1 MQKILITI
9 AAAFFFVG
17 CGPSDIHQAV
27 VKGDVKSIKSF
38 LDSGVNVNTKNKY
51 KATPLALAVEV
62 QKDYNYFR
70 FQGGF
75 PIELSHNN
83 HKEIVELLISKG
95 ATINQEQSDTEKGFI
110 RLKGEGPLYL
120 AVESEDSL
128 EGIKYTYE
136 ELLRIGKFTK
146 EEYNYRIKILDGYI
160 SDYRGI
166 IKLLVDN
173 GADVN
178 VKGKLGIP
186 LVDLATE
193 HTKSLLLK
201 HGAKTSDDIEF
212 EKSVNDPNDMT
223 FIYSAEGGN
232 IKVVSKYLDAGQDV
246 NTQGYRGKALHYA
259 AKDGQYEMVKFLI
272 SKGAD
277 VNAHARNWGD
287 LTPLHYAASPI
298 INVGAKVAELLIDEG
313 ADINAKDSDGET
325 PLDYADDAKIL
336 DLLRKRGGKSGVDDS
351 IHVAAK
357 QGNIEAIK
365 KHLDFVKDVNAK
377 SDRGLTALHY
387 AAGAVG
393 DGHKEIAEL
402 LISKGADVNA
412 KGKSDSTAL
421 DYAENEIADLLRKHG
436 GKTSEELKAEQK

>member
-9 AAAFFFVG
+9 AAAFFLVG

-27 VKGDVKSIKSF
+27 IKGDVKSIKSF
-38 LDSGVNVNTKNKY
+38 LDSDVNVNTKEKYNK
-51 KATPLALAVEV
+51 TPLALAVEV
-62 QKDYNYFR
+62 QNDFNYSR
-70 FQGGF
+70 LRGGF

-95 ATINQEQSDTEKGFI
+95 ATINQEQSDAE
-110 RLKGEGPLYL
+110 GETPWYAVRGEHPLYL
-120 AVESEDSL
+120 AIESEGSL
-128 EGIKYTYE
+128 KGIKSQYE
-136 ELLRIGKFTK
+136 TLLNMGKFTK
-146 EEYNYRIKILDGYI
+146 EEYNYRMKILDGYI
-160 SDYRGI
+160 SDYREI
-166 IKLLVDN
+166 IKTLVDN

-178 VKGKLGIP
+178 AKGKYDLP
-186 LVDLATE
+186 LVDYATG

-201 HGAKTSDDIEF
+201 LGAKTSDDIEF
-212 EKSVNDPNDMT
+212 EESVNDPKNMK
-223 FIYSAEGGN
+223 FHYSAEGGN
-232 IKVVSKYLDAGQDV
+232 IKAVSKYLDAGQDV
-246 NTQGYRGKALHYA
+246 NSKAFTSGGTAVHYA
-259 AKDGQYEMVKFLI
+259 AKDGQHEMVKFLI

-277 VNAHARNWGD
+277 VNAKNGGN

-298 INVGAKVAELLIDEG
+298 GNVDAKVAELLIDEG
-313 ADINAKDSDGET
+313 SDINAKDLDGET

-365 KHLDFVKDVNAK
+365 KHLDSVKDVNVK

-387 AAGAVG
+387 AAGAAG

-402 LISKGADVNA
+402 LIARGADVNV
-412 KGKSDSTAL
+412 KSEFDSTAL
-421 DYAENEIADLLRKHG
+421 DYAENEIADLLHKYG
-436 GKTSEELKAEQK
+436 DKTAEGK

>member
-9 AAAFFFVG
+9 AAAFFLVG

-62 QKDYNYFR
+62 QKDYNYSRFR
-70 FQGGF
+70 GGF

-95 ATINQEQSDTEKGFI
+95 ATINQEQSDTGEGFVRI
-110 RLKGEGPLYL
+110 KGEGPLYL

-136 ELLRIGKFTK
+136 TLLDIGKFTK
-146 EEYNYRIKILDGYI
+146 EEYNYRMKILDGYI

-178 VKGKLGIP
+178 VKGQYEIP

-201 HGAKTSDDIEF
+201 HGAKTSEDIEF
-212 EKSVNDPNDMT
+212 EESVNDPDSMS
-223 FIYSAEGGN
+223 FHYSAEGGSK
-232 IKVVSKYLDAGQDV
+232 KVVSKYLDAGQDV
-246 NTQGYRGKALHYA
+246 NSKAFTTGGTALHYA
-259 AKDGQYEMVKFLI
+259 AKDGQHEMVKFLI

-277 VNAHARNWGD
+277 VNARNGGN

-298 INVGAKVAELLIDEG
+298 VNVDPKVAELLIDEG
-313 ADINAKDSDGET
+313 ANINAKNFNGQT
-325 PLDYADDAKIL
+325 PLDFADDSKIL
-336 DLLRKRGGKSGVDDS
+336 DLLRKRGGKSGADDS
-351 IHVAAK
+351 IHAAVID
-357 QGNIEAIK
+357 GNIEATK
-365 KHLDFVKDVNAK
+365 KHLDSVKDVNTK
-377 SDRGLTALHY
+377 SGLGLTALHY

-421 DYAENEIADLLRKHG
+421 DYAENEMADLLRKHG